1 MTALDLDRAKNEVI
15 MSLIPLL
22 IFIVFVLYAFCRL
35 GVFSICNPLKSCSCR
50 ADEIRAGAGGRTG
63 DITEAAAE
71 DNSLSPL
78 SPQQLLAYKRASS
91 GATEKS
97 IPLIDV
103 NGDNR
108 QMSTVPATIHEDIE
122 DGEGIDHLKTVSH
135 CSSSKSNPKA
145 GEYED
150 CANTLMGGSGFL
162 IFRGM
167 LMCKM

>member
-35 GVFSICNPLKSCSCR
+35 GVFSICNPLKSCPCR
-50 ADEIRAGAGGRTG
+50 ADEIRAGAEGGTG
-63 DITEAAAE
+63 NNTDSAAE

-91 GATEKS
+91 GTAEKS

-103 NGDNR
+103 NGENR
-108 QMSTVPATIHEDIE
+108 QISMVPPTIYEDTDAEGLNTLETAPRST
-122 DGEGIDHLKTVSH
+122 
-135 CSSSKSNPKA
+135 SSKSNPEA
-145 GEYED
+145 G
-150 CANTLMGGSGFL
+150 AFKLFL
-162 IFRGM
+162 
-167 LMCKM
+167 KV